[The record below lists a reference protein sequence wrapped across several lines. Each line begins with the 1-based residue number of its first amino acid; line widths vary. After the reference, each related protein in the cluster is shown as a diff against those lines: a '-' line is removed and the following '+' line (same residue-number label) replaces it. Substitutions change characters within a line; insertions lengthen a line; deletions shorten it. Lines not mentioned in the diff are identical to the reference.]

1 MSTGNILN
9 NLIAQIKGKSE
20 SKILETANSSKNE
33 FISVSQMSDSQFL
46 LITLLIAAEIGIEGK
61 KQINTKEKRLVD
73 GVFGNMYTNMTGV
86 YNFIT
91 QPVEEDKWRL
101 IESLAQ
107 GGTRLGMPLLKFILC
122 FAYVDGQLGDETA
135 ERLENAFG
143 MTLIADFFAGEAE
156 EVPQPSVRLTGLESE
171 IVEWFRAN
179 DELKKLKDIQS
190 HFSGKSKTEIQTALD
205 SLCEK
210 EILYKMDTISG
221 VTYSLY

>member
-107 GGTRLGMPLLKFILC
+107 GGL
-122 FAYVDGQLGDETA
+122 A
-135 ERLENAFG
+135 
-143 MTLIADFFAGEAE
+143 
-156 EVPQPSVRLTGLESE
+156 
-171 IVEWFRAN
+171 
-179 DELKKLKDIQS
+179 
-190 HFSGKSKTEIQTALD
+190 
-205 SLCEK
+205 
-210 EILYKMDTISG
+210 
-221 VTYSLY
+221 